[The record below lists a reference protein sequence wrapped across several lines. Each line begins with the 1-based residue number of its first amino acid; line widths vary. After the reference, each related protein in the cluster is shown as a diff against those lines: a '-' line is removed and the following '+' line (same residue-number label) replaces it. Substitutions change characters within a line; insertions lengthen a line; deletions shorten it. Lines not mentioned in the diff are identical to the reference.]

1 MSPIGIGDP
10 RIQRFLDR
18 PRFGS
23 LATIDADG
31 APFAA
36 VVWYELVGDRI
47 LVNSAEGR
55 RWPANLRRDPRC
67 SFMVEDRYDYVQIL
81 GRVRLDDNQE
91 AAQAQMARMAAKY
104 LSDPALLA
112 KNLAI
117 FKTQQRILI
126 EILPERVVAHGKP
139 VAEE

>member
-1 MSPIGIGDP
+1 MLRPGGHTK
-10 RIQRFLDR
+10 RLFTGKTDR
-18 PRFGS
+18 QN
-23 LATIDADG
+23 
-31 APFAA
+31 AA
-36 VVWYELVGDRI
+36 VAPQEVVLTHERQHRAHVGR
-47 LVNSAEGR
+47 SEGR
-55 RWPANLRRDPRC
+55 KPWHGAHPLAPPA
-67 SFMVEDRYDYVQIL
+67 
-81 GRVRLDDNQE
+81 
-91 AAQAQMARMAAKY
+91 